1 MDEQIKSS
9 FLSVTEAM
17 KMAIAEAH
25 KGTPFVSPNP
35 SVGCVIL
42 DSSNQLL
49 SAGYHKIYG
58 GPHAEVNA
66 LAGLSKQQLQG
77 AHVIVTLEP
86 CAHEGKTPS
95 CAKKLASLPIKKI
108 TYGLLD
114 PNPLVAGQGAEI
126 LKKAGIEVEVF
137 SELQSELEEVCEVFL
152 LNQRKNKIFVALKVA
167 VSLDGQMALKSGESQ
182 WITGEKAREHSH
194 YLRSCY
200 DAVMVGAGTIKH
212 DNPSLNIRHPQI
224 KKENKVIVLDAKAD
238 QLKNFSQLKLSQV
251 HDWKNI
257 YWCVSENTEI
267 PHFEKGPQIIKIK
280 TNEQGFEIKH
290 LMNELWNQGLRSVY
304 VEGGAHTFAAL
315 IQSGWAHRLYLY
327 QAPHLI
333 GAAGGLSWTEK
344 LSISQMKDRFALKTL
359 RSEKIGEDLFVT
371 ARFLD

>member
-9 FLSVTEAM
+9 ALSVTEAM
-17 KMAIAEAH
+17 KMAIAEAY

-42 DSSNQLL
+42 DSNNHFL

-66 LAGLSKQQLQG
+66 LAGLSKQQLSG

-95 CAKKLASLPIKKI
+95 CAKNLASLPIKKVTFGI
-108 TYGLLD
+108 LD
-114 PNPLVAGQGAEI
+114 PNPLVAGQGVEI

-137 SELQSELEEVCEVFL
+137 SGLQSELEEVCEVFL
-152 LNQRKNKIFVALKVA
+152 MNQRKNKIFVALKVA
-167 VSLDGQMALKSGESQ
+167 VSLDGQMALKTGESQ
-182 WITGEKAREHSH
+182 WITGECAREHSH
-194 YLRSCY
+194 YLRSRY
-200 DAVMVGAGTIKH
+200 DAVIVGAGTIKH
-212 DNPSLNIRHPQI
+212 DNPSLNIRHSHI
-224 KKENKVIVLDAKAD
+224 KKENKVIILDVKAT
-238 QLKNFSQLKLSQV
+238 QLKNFSQLRLAQV

-257 YWCVSENTEI
+257 YWCVSADSEI
-267 PHFEKGPQIIKIK
+267 PHFEKGPQIIKVK
-280 TNEQGFEIKH
+280 TNEHGFEIKH
-290 LMNELWNQGLRSVY
+290 LMSELWNQGLRSVY
-304 VEGGAHTFAAL
+304 VEGGAQIFAAF

-333 GAAGGLSWTEK
+333 GAGGGLSWTEK
-344 LSISQMKDRFALKTL
+344 ISISQMKDRFALKTL
-359 RSEKIGEDLFVT
+359 RSEKIGEDLFLT